1 MHTVNKFLRAL
12 HAALWMT
19 LARMRGEYLHTVFD
33 GADDEGDVTA
43 YHLYR
48 YRGRLW
54 HIPNLHDKP

>member
-1 MHTVNKFLRAL
+1 
-12 HAALWMT
+12 MT